1 MNLLLI
7 KTIPHMKKILW
18 FAASAAMVFTSCIE
32 NEGTIIP
39 EGEASIVVK
48 IDGITPST
56 RAIEAAA
63 SPALGAAALDG
74 TALHYIYVFNADDT
88 KRHGEELVI
97 SAVTG
102 TGQSID
108 NGTYFSKDSKI
119 YVLANI
125 PANIALTNLEAVAD
139 VAGLEALTSEIIYG
153 TGAQNVTHSKPA
165 MANTSGEPVALG
177 TVTEGVATVNVNI
190 APLYSRIEFVRVT
203 GGEHIVS
210 FKVAGVYLE
219 NYYDTFTM
227 TGKAVPE
234 SSVSN
239 GNETPSLATSFGDE
253 TVISSDGSK
262 EAAPA
267 GRWAYHAAPAD
278 KVPSLIIKLTDVVFY
293 EDDGNGTPESNELT
307 LSTPRYLKVVDYTTN
322 SNGSIA
328 YTGRFDRGKIF
339 TINALE
345 FDHIFSDDDNGDNDD
360 ELPETPDPNSVK
372 ISATVTIA
380 NWGTQT
386 LYPVLGN

>member
-1 MNLLLI
+1 
-7 KTIPHMKKILW
+7 MKKILL
-18 FAASAAMVFTSCIE
+18 FAAAAAMVFTSCIE
-32 NEGTIIP
+32 GGGTVIP

-48 IDGITPST
+48 IDGITPAT

-108 NGTYFSKDSKI
+108 NGTYFSKESKI
-119 YVLANI
+119 YMLANI
-125 PANIALTNLEAVAD
+125 PANITLANLEAVAD

-165 MANTSGEPVALG
+165 MANTSGEPVGLG
-177 TVTEGVATVNVNI
+177 SVAGGIATVNVNI

-203 GGEHIVS
+203 GGDHIVS

-219 NYYDTFTM
+219 DYFDTFTM
-227 TGKAVPE
+227 TGKAVPA

-239 GNETPSLATSFGDE
+239 GNETPSLTTSFGDE

-278 KVPSLIIKLTDVVFY
+278 KVPSLIVKLTDVVFY
-293 EDDGNGTPESNELT
+293 EDDGSGGVTANEMT
-307 LSTPRYLKVVDYTTN
+307 LETPRYLKVESYNTNAAGTT
-322 SNGSIA
+322 A

-339 TINALE
+339 TINALT
-345 FDHIFSDDDNGDNDD
+345 FDHIYSDDDDNDNDD
-360 ELPETPDPNSVK
+360 ELPETPDPNSVQ